1 MFSTSDLVQTKRKC
15 RRFVDL
21 LVSTWSAFSPHVH
34 YSCRK
39 SIDSLRTDSLSH
51 SRALDTK
58 LWDPQSS
65 LQKSTMNN
73 AQWIMWG
80 EIPRYASLSNA
91 PWAYQGEHAV
101 SSPSICS
108 VRVQA
113 CVLQP
118 DQSVLTDSCDIV
130 LYLSWAQGHRDSRD
144 KLWYEWD
151 VNFWLEI
158 YGVSPRFLHAKSIHA
173 RGNPATRGRCIDT
186 PINMHEIYWSLN
198 ILQIC

>member
-1 MFSTSDLVQTKRKC
+1 MKRKC

-21 LVSTWSAFSPHVH
+21 LVSTWSAFSLHVH

-39 SIDSLRTDSLSH
+39 SIYSLRTDSLSH

-58 LWDPQSS
+58 LWDPRIS

-101 SSPSICS
+101 SSPSSCS

-144 KLWYEWD
+144 ELWYEWN

-158 YGVSPRFLHAKSIHA
+158 YLLDFCMRNWCTPE
-173 RGNPATRGRCIDT
+173 GNPATRGRCIDT

-198 ILQIC
+198 I